1 MKCLYKKTHLIICF
15 LVTGYLHLGGLRTAL
30 YNLLFARCNGGQF
43 ILRIEDTDQ
52 ARVVPGAIEQLERDL
67 AWAGV
72 VPDEG
77 PTAGGAYGPYI
88 QSQRRHLYNTQ
99 AQILV
104 DQDKAYPCFCSEKRL
119 ELLRREAL
127 RLRQVPKY
135 DNKCRALSNEEAQS
149 KIQAGHPHCIRF
161 KVKFWYFYFE
171 L

>member
-1 MKCLYKKTHLIICF
+1 MQL
-15 LVTGYLHLGGLRTAL
+15 TGYLHLGGLRTAL

-77 PTAGGAYGPYI
+77 PIAGGAYGPYI
-88 QSQRRHLYNTQ
+88 QSQRTHLYNTQ

-104 DQDKAYPCFCSEKRL
+104 DQEAAYPCFCSEKRL

-135 DNKCRALSNEEAQS
+135 DNKCRSLSKEESQS
-149 KIQAGHPHCIRF
+149 KIRQGHPHCIRF
-161 KVKFWYFYFE
+161 KVYA
-171 L
+171 